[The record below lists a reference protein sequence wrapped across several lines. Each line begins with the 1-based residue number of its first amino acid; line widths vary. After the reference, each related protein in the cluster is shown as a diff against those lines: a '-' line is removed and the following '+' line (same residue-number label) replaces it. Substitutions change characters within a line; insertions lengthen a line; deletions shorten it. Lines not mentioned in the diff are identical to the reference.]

1 MPASVHD
8 RRWCWI
14 LAVLCI
20 IVVIVVIDNTIVNV
34 ALPVI
39 SRSLHASNSS
49 LQWVVDAYSLPFAG
63 LLLAG
68 GGLSDRLGRK
78 RVMQDRTCGSFGVF
92 SFLSTAFSHDVST
105 LLIARALMGASGSS
119 FIFPATLSTL
129 TIAFADAKER
139 AKAFGAWGA
148 ASGVAIAIGPV
159 VGGLLLVHFWYGS
172 IFLINA
178 PLVGGA
184 LVATAYVMPESKSPL
199 QRRVDIGGLVLGTTG
214 VTLLTLATIQG
225 PTWGWHSGSI
235 LGLYAVGAIAVVSF
249 VRYELRREGPLVDVR
264 VFANR
269 AFSAGAGAIAMNYF
283 ALFGF
288 IFLITQYLQLV
299 RGYSPL
305 SAGVHTLPDYAA
317 VVMVMTPVSAVLA
330 IKWGARYVVA
340 AGLAIVGAALF
351 WGGVVSAHAA
361 YVGPVIAMMMILAF
375 GFSLVNAPSTA
386 SLMGTLRPE
395 QVGAGAAVNETT
407 RELAGTLGVAV
418 VGSILSSFFGPD
430 VQSALGRFVGHG
442 LSSSQLHA
450 GDELDTGRSSDRCAL
465 SRRTS
470 SGSGQ
475 RRHERLH
482 ERAAPRLSRRGWGC
496 ARRSGAGPSTHAE
509 RYRIESPAAC
519 AGRSDPALSAKRGSV
534 KFVDEREIRHVATAE
549 LSWCVAS
556 DSPAHDDG
564 GHRIVDW

>member
-8 RRWCWI
+8 RRWWV

-78 RVMQDRTCGSFGVF
+78 RVMQIGLGCFGAF
-92 SFLSTAFSHDVST
+92 SLLAAFSHDVST
-105 LLIARALMGASGSS
+105 LLAARALMGASAA

-129 TIAFADAKER
+129 TITFEDAKER

-178 PLVGGA
+178 PLVVVA
-184 LVATAYVMPESKSPL
+184 LIATAYVMPESKSPL
-199 QRRVDIGGLVLGTTG
+199 QRRVDIGGLLLGTTG

-235 LGLYAVGAIAVVSF
+235 LGLYAAGAVAIVSF

-264 VFANR
+264 VFSNR

-288 IFLITQYLQLV
+288 IFLIAQYLQLV

-305 SAGVHTLPDYAA
+305 SAGVHTLPFAA

-330 IKWGARYVVA
+330 LKWGARSVVA
-340 AGLAIVGAALF
+340 AGLAIVGGALL

-361 YVGPVIAMMMILAF
+361 YVGPVIAMMMLLAF

-418 VGSILSSFFGPD
+418 VGSIFSSFFGPG
-430 VQSALGRFVGHG
+430 VQSALSRFVGHG
-442 LSSSQLHA
+442 LTSSQLHLAMSSTPAAQAVVAHFPAALRPALNTEVTNAFMSGLHHGCLIA
-450 GDELDTGRSSDRCAL
+450 GAVALVAAVLVLRRMPSDIASNRAQPAL
-465 SRRTS
+465 AES
-470 SGSGQ
+470 
-475 RRHERLH
+475 
-482 ERAAPRLSRRGWGC
+482 
-496 ARRSGAGPSTHAE
+496 ARR
-509 RYRIESPAAC
+509 
-519 AGRSDPALSAKRGSV
+519 
-534 KFVDEREIRHVATAE
+534 
-549 LSWCVAS
+549 
-556 DSPAHDDG
+556 
-564 GHRIVDW
+564 

>member
-1 MPASVHD
+1 MPASTHD
-8 RRWCWI
+8 RRWWI
-14 LAVLCI
+14 LAVLCL
-20 IVVIVVIDNTIVNV
+20 IVIIVVIDNTIVNV

-78 RVMQDRTCGSFGVF
+78 RVMQMGLGAFGVF
-92 SFLSTAFSHDVST
+92 SLLAAFSHDVST
-105 LLIARALMGASGSS
+105 LLVARALMGASAA

-129 TIAFADAKER
+129 TITFDDAKER

-159 VGGLLLVHFWYGS
+159 VGGSLLVHFWYGS

-178 PLVGGA
+178 PLVVIA
-184 LVATAYVMPESKSPL
+184 LVASAYVMPESKSPL
-199 QRRVDIGGLVLGTTG
+199 QRRIDIGGLVLGTTG

-225 PTWGWHSGSI
+225 PSWGWHSSSI
-235 LGLYAVGAIAVVSF
+235 LSLYAAGALAVVGF
-249 VRYELRREGPLVDVR
+249 VRYELHREGPLVDVR
-264 VFANR
+264 IFSNR

-305 SAGVHTLPDYAA
+305 SAGVHTLPFAA
-317 VVMVMTPVSAVLA
+317 VVMVTTPVSALLA

-340 AGLAIVGAALF
+340 AGLAIVGAALI
-351 WGGVVSAHAA
+351 WGSVVSAHAA
-361 YVGPVIAMMMILAF
+361 YFGPVIAMMMLLAL

-386 SLMGTLRPE
+386 SLMGTLRPD
-395 QVGAGAAVNETT
+395 QIGAGAAVNETT

-418 VGSILSSFFGPD
+418 VGSIFSSFFGPG
-430 VQSALGRFVGHG
+430 VQSALEKFVGHG
-442 LSSSQLHA
+442 LSTAQLHLA
-450 GDELDTGRSSDRCAL
+450 MSS
-465 SRRTS
+465 T
-470 SGSGQ
+470 
-475 RRHERLH
+475 
-482 ERAAPRLSRRGWGC
+482 
-496 ARRSGAGPSTHAE
+496 
-509 RYRIESPAAC
+509 PAAQ
-519 AGRSDPALSAKRGSV
+519 AVVAHFPASLRPALSNDVTNAFMSGLHHGCL
-534 KFVDEREIRHVATAE
+534 IAGAVALLAAILVLRRMPGDIASAPVE
-549 LSWCVAS
+549 PVVEAALS
-556 DSPAHDDG
+556 
-564 GHRIVDW
+564 